1 MRSQASAEDAAMSVM
16 AALSLILFGICCA
29 ACVLASIV
37 MLFSGDWSLMFLIVP
52 AAAFSAAMGWLYG
65 WALYGKA

>member
-1 MRSQASAEDAAMSVM
+1 MSIESNAEM
-16 AALSLILFGICCA
+16 AAKSVLATISLLLFGGFA
-29 ACVLASIV
+29 AVCILAV
-37 MLFSGDWSLMFLIVP
+37 FAMLFSGDWSLMFLIVP